1 MASTTFFGTGIKV
14 CAVQK
19 RNTVQTKT
27 TCGKSQEQHNR
38 RNALA
43 AVVALPALLAAQSAS
58 AKDPIFKKIGF
69 EYTLKDDV
77 CAKKGVCIFLSAQ
90 FLTPVNLGN
99 QVCKVYP
106 GNADNE
112 IKCLKYVSKGKEFT
126 YAGETSKSRTGAFE
140 NVDCDVIINTD
151 AEYVQVTY

>member
-77 CAKKGVCIFLSAQ
+77 CAKK
-90 FLTPVNLGN
+90 
-99 QVCKVYP
+99 VCKVYP